1 MRGRM
6 AAMALVVNGER
17 VDDGLLAREAEAL
30 RHRFQQLS
38 AEEKRRYNLTPVTL
52 PSTAIEWARENL
64 IEQTLLRQAALQD
77 PASLDPEAVERSFRE
92 ALERLGGAAKL
103 AEAGL
108 DENRLRADIEA
119 RLKVDR
125 LIGSVTAAAKTPK
138 PKELADYYRRHK
150 DRYRT
155 EETVRA
161 AHIVKHIEKD
171 VTAEQA
177 QAEAQALYKQLRNGK
192 SFEEIADAQS
202 DCPGNGGDLGYFARG
217 KMVPEFEDAVFSL
230 EVGETSGVFRTVFGY
245 HIAKLLDRQ
254 PAGLK
259 PFGAVRESVREE
271 LLKERRTQLLEQ
283 YVDGLRESAVIEDT
297 ESDQPNGAVETPG

>member
-38 AEEKRRYNLTPVTL
+38 AEEKRRYNLTSVTL
-52 PSTAIEWARENL
+52 QSTAIDWARENL

-77 PASLDPEAVERSFRE
+77 PASLDPETVERSFRE
-92 ALERLGGAAKL
+92 ALERLGGEAKL

-108 DENRLRADIEA
+108 DEDRLRADIEA

-125 LIGSVTAAAKTPK
+125 LIGSVTADAKAPK
-138 PKELADYYRRHK
+138 PKELADYYRRNK

-177 QAEAQALYKQLRNGK
+177 QAAAQALYEQLRNGK

-217 KMVPEFEDAVFSL
+217 KMVPEFEEAVFSL
-230 EVGETSGVFRTVFGY
+230 EVGETSRVFRTVFGY

-259 PFGAVRESVREE
+259 PFGAVKESVREE

-283 YVDGLRESAVIEDT
+283 YVDRLRAAAVIEDP
-297 ESDQPNGAVETPG
+297 ESDERNAAVATPG